1 LFFFKDYSAAD
12 AAEIK
17 RYNEFSATVTIVTG
31 SPQVPGNTSAFSPY
45 VHIPFPPFDWDNDG
59 KTDIGVYRPNPV
71 IGQNSFFYLQNSSNN
86 LFSSFQFGSGGDLT
100 VTEDYNGDHI
110 PDLGVWRRSNGFWY
124 IADPVGEPATHFT
137 GFPFG
142 IFSDIP
148 VTGDFDGDR
157 RKDFGVF
164 RQSEGIWYIR
174 SSLGG
179 NLFARQF
186 GLGTDKPVPE
196 DYNGDGRTD
205 LGVYRDGIWYVSF
218 CPGCPTIAIPFGLP
232 GDIPTPADY
241 DGDGIGDVAVF
252 RPSSGIW
259 YVEGSAVGFF
269 AWQFGQKGD
278 DPLDGDFDGT
288 GNMTSGY
295 GARRTATSTYS
306 SPARATRFG
315 IHFGQMGDVPIPS
328 FRARNHY

>member
-1 LFFFKDYSAAD
+1 MARAAKTWD
-12 AAEIK
+12 PSGKYWEAGGGGTAWDSFAFDPELNLM
-17 RYNEFSATVTIVTG
+17 YVGTGNG
-31 SPQVPGNTSAFSPY
+31 SPWSHKARSP
-45 VHIPFPPFDWDNDG
+45 
-59 KTDIGVYRPNPV
+59 K
-71 IGQNSFFYLQNSSNN
+71 
-86 LFSSFQFGSGGDLT
+86 GGDNLYLGSVVALNPDT
-100 VTEDYNGDHI
+100 GKYVWHYQETPGDNWDYTSTQSMILANVT
-110 PDLGVWRRSNGFWY
+110 
-124 IADPVGEPATHFT
+124 
-137 GFPFG
+137 
-142 IFSDIP
+142 
-148 VTGDFDGDR
+148 
-157 RKDFGVF
+157 
-164 RQSEGIWYIR
+164 
-174 SSLGG
+174 LGG

-269 AWQFGQKGD
+269 ARQFGQKGD
-278 DPLDGDFDGT
+278 DPLDGDFDGDGKHDIGVWRPADGNFYIFQSGT
-288 GNMTSGY
+288 GN
-295 GARRTATSTYS
+295 
-306 SPARATRFG
+306 PFG